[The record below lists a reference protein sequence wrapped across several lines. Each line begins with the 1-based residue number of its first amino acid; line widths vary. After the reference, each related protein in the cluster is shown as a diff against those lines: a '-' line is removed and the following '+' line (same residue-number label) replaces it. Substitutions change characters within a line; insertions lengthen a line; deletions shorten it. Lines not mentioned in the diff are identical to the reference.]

1 MIHAFACLI
10 AMMPFALS
18 SSANTTLLSSSAQ
31 IESLTLSGAI
41 STVAASVD
49 QTEGAAIDAAGN
61 LYFSTDGHRIL
72 TVTASTGL
80 LTLVAGTGQGSF
92 SGDGGLA
99 TSAALNAPRG
109 IALDKFSNIFVAD
122 YANHRIRKITVSTG
136 IITTVAGDGTRWSR
150 VDNVA
155 ATRSALNTPTDVAVD
170 TFGNIYI
177 ADTGFNCVR
186 KVAASTGIIITIGG
200 NGKAYGV
207 PILPAL
213 GVAATASSFFSPVG
227 VASDT
232 LGNVFFTDA
241 YINSIYKITAST
253 GLLSVVAGTNNWHYG
268 YDGNDVPATTAL
280 LRAPAYI
287 TLDAVGNV
295 FFSDKSNHLIRKVSA
310 STGII
315 STVAGIVT
323 SSCMYGENDGNNALV
338 PLCYPRGIAVDI
350 AGSVYFCESRLV
362 RKVTYT
368 VVAPS
373 TAVIQAPSVTP
384 VSTMTVYP
392 TAPTSTHI
400 QTRSNSQCI
409 TRNHNYGSWQTR
421 FC

>member
-1 MIHAFACLI
+1 MDGSI
-10 AMMPFALS
+10 ATA
-18 SSANTTLLSSSAQ
+18 ATLDD
-31 IESLTLSGAI
+31 TRG
-41 STVAASVD
+41 VAVDSV
-49 QTEGAAIDAAGN
+49 GN
-61 LYFSTDGHRIL
+61 LFITTFGNRILKVTASSGIL
-72 TVTASTGL
+72 TV
-80 LTLVAGTGQGSF
+80 VAGTGGGSF

-99 TSAALNAPRG
+99 TYATLLTPLG
-109 IALDKFSNIFVAD
+109 IALDKSGNIFVAER
-122 YANHRIRKITVSTG
+122 YNHRIRKITVGTG
-136 IITTVAGDGTRWSR
+136 IITTVAGDGKSNYPG

-155 ATRSALNTPTDVAVD
+155 ATSSSLNFPIDVAVD

-177 ADTGFNCVR
+177 TDSGNGRVR
-186 KVAASTGIIITIGG
+186 RVTASTGIITTIGG
-200 NGKAYGV
+200 NGKAYVPGV
-207 PILPAL
+207 PTLPAL